1 MRVAQ
6 ALISAAEFATMT
18 AWRTDLLSEV
28 CAPLR
33 FQPKFRWMLI
43 EEMLTDESHSRT

>member
-1 MRVAQ
+1 
-6 ALISAAEFATMT
+6 LILATDFATMA

-33 FQPKFRWMLI
+33 FQPEYQLLLV
-43 EEMLTDESHSRT
+43 E